1 MLGEGF
7 VMPVK
12 VIEGDITKLEVDVIV
27 NAANKQLQQGGGVCG
42 AIFQAAGA
50 EKLQT
55 ACDEIGSCAVGEAV
69 MTDAFELKAK
79 KIIHTVGPIWQGGH
93 AGEAKLLENC
103 YENSLK
109 IAYKNGYQS
118 IAFPLISSGIYGYP
132 VEAAFR
138 IAVSTIRNFLS
149 THQLFVYLVIYDQ
162 KGLHIKTPKHPD
174 ISAYI
179 EANYEYQDFTF
190 ARQEENVIFEAQ
202 AMPQQPIKNLDEL
215 LENVEE
221 SFAEKLLR
229 LIDEKG
235 MTDVATY
242 KKANIDRRLFSK
254 IRNVADYTPL
264 KKTVL
269 SFAIALELTVEETQ
283 ELLASA
289 GYTLSKSSKFDLILR
304 YFIEREIYDLYQ
316 INETLFDLDEVL
328 LSS

>member
-1 MLGEGF
+1 
-7 VMPVK
+7 MPVK
-12 VIEGDITKLEVDVIV
+12 VIESDITKLEVDVIV
-27 NAANKQLQQGGGVCG
+27 NAANKALQQGGGVCG

-50 EKLQT
+50 EKLQK

-69 MTDAFELKAK
+69 MTDGFELKAK
-79 KIIHTVGPIWQGGH
+79 KIIHTVGPIWQDGT
-93 AGEAKLLENC
+93 AGEAELLRNC
-103 YENSLK
+103 YENSLHL
-109 IAYKNGYQS
+109 AYQKGYQS

-138 IAVSTIRNFLS
+138 VALSTIRHFLS

-162 KGLHIKTPKHPD
+162 KGLHIESPKHPD
-174 ISAYI
+174 VSAYI
-179 EANYEYQDFTF
+179 KANYKYQDISME
-190 ARQEENVIFEAQ
+190 RQEDTLIFEAQ
-202 AMPQQPIKNLDEL
+202 ATSQQSIKNLDEL

-229 LIDEKG
+229 MIDKKG
-235 MTDVATY
+235 MTDVETY

-254 IRNVADYTPL
+254 IRNLADYTPL

-283 ELLASA
+283 ELLAAA

-304 YFIEREIYDLYQ
+304 YFIEREVYDLYQ
-316 INETLFDLDEVL
+316 INETLFDLDEML

>member
-55 ACDEIGSCAVGEAV
+55 ACDEIGSCPVGEAV

-79 KIIHTVGPIWQGGH
+79 KIIHTVGPVWQDGT
-93 AGEAKLLENC
+93 AGEAQLLENC
-103 YENSLK
+103 YENALK
-109 IAYKNGYQS
+109 LAYKKGYQS

-162 KGLHIKTPKHPD
+162 KGLHIKTSKHPD

-221 SFAEKLLR
+221 SFAEKLFR

-235 MTDVATY
+235 MTDVETY

-254 IRNVADYTPL
+254 IRNVPNYTPL

-283 ELLASA
+283 EFLASA

-304 YFIEREIYDLYQ
+304 YFIEREVYDLYQ

>member
-1 MLGEGF
+1 
-7 VMPVK
+7 MPVK
-12 VIEGDITKLEVDVIV
+12 VIESDITKLEVDVIV
-27 NAANKQLQQGGGVCG
+27 NAANKELQQGGGVCG

-50 EKLQT
+50 KQLQK
-55 ACDEIGSCAVGEAV
+55 ACDEIGSCGIGEAV
-69 MTDAFELKAK
+69 MTDAFKLQAK
-79 KIIHTVGPIWQGGH
+79 KIIHTVGPIWQGGI
-93 AGEAKLLENC
+93 AGEAELLRNC

-109 IAYKNGYQS
+109 LAHEKGYQS

-138 IAVSTIRNFLS
+138 IALSTIRSFLS

-162 KGLHIKTPKHPD
+162 KGLHIEAPKHPD
-174 ISAYI
+174 VSAYI
-179 EANYEYQDFTF
+179 EANYKYQDF
-190 ARQEENVIFEAQ
+190 AIERQEDTLIFEAQ
-202 AMPQQPIKNLDEL
+202 AAPEQRIKNLDEL
-215 LENVEE
+215 LESVEE

-229 LIDEKG
+229 LIDDKG
-235 MTDVATY
+235 MTDVETY

-254 IRNVADYTPL
+254 IRNVAGYTPL

-304 YFIEREIYDLYQ
+304 YFIEREVYDLYQ